1 MKFEIH
7 RVGICPSTN
16 DVLRKMAAAGAPEG
30 TAVVAGAQTAGRG
43 TKGRTWHSA
52 PGRGLY
58 LSVLLRPAGF
68 DLSLLTLAAGLAA
81 RDAVRSS
88 HGLDVRL
95 RWPNDIVFD
104 GRKLGGILCETRIQ
118 GGRPEFAA
126 LGYGLNVNHA
136 ADDFSDELR
145 SSAVSMRQALG
156 IACDIELLLTHVLD
170 RTDVWY
176 GCLSRGESES
186 IVRAFEDASAFPKG
200 ASLAVLADD
209 GPVEGAFAGV
219 DAKGALLV
227 RTRSGVRR
235 FTCADI
241 VKLL

>member
-43 TKGRTWHSA
+43 TKGRAWHSA

-126 LGYGLNVNHA
+126 LG
-136 ADDFSDELR
+136 
-145 SSAVSMRQALG
+145 
-156 IACDIELLLTHVLD
+156 
-170 RTDVWY
+170 
-176 GCLSRGESES
+176 
-186 IVRAFEDASAFPKG
+186 
-200 ASLAVLADD
+200 
-209 GPVEGAFAGV
+209 
-219 DAKGALLV
+219 
-227 RTRSGVRR
+227 
-235 FTCADI
+235 
-241 VKLL
+241 